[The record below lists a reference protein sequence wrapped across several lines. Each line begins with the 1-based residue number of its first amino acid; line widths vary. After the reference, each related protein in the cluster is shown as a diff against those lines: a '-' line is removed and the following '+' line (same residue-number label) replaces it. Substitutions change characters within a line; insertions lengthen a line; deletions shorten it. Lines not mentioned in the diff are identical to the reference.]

1 MGCITLC
8 RGSVCWPFIQLKGRH
23 SKNESMPAVLLFR
36 SRPDKNHHSIQNCVI
51 LLAFFSWAINV
62 RFIPFFV
69 FRVLVKMTKNEKNQV
84 YCLCLKMIA
93 DFVTETDQK
102 QKLNETNMISWRKK
116 REEKKGNTGPC
127 RFVYCLWRGGFLLDQ
142 WAPAAPLELKS
153 CLSFVSARSFNAH
166 AHLAPHA
173 RRRLATVLK
182 ARTTQSTA

>member
-93 DFVTETDQK
+93 DFGIFVTETDQK

-142 WAPAAPLELKS
+142 
-153 CLSFVSARSFNAH
+153 
-166 AHLAPHA
+166 
-173 RRRLATVLK
+173 
-182 ARTTQSTA
+182 

>member
-1 MGCITLC
+1 MFILHEMYNFMP
-8 RGSVCWPFIQLKGRH
+8 GSVCWPFIQLKGKH
-23 SKNESMPAVLLFR
+23 SKNKSMPAVLLFR

-93 DFVTETDQK
+93 DFGIFVTETDQK

-142 WAPAAPLELKS
+142 
-153 CLSFVSARSFNAH
+153 
-166 AHLAPHA
+166 
-173 RRRLATVLK
+173 
-182 ARTTQSTA
+182 

>member
-116 REEKKGNTGPC
+116 REEKKETP
-127 RFVYCLWRGGFLLDQ
+127 
-142 WAPAAPLELKS
+142 
-153 CLSFVSARSFNAH
+153 AH
-166 AHLAPHA
+166 ADSSIVFGEAVFFWTNE
-173 RRRLATVLK
+173 RRPLLWN
-182 ARTTQSTA
+182 